1 MLDKIRNS
9 HLFFAEERGIEKTYC
24 PSEVARKLF
33 PENWRDKMNLVR
45 EMADELV
52 KSGMLVVL
60 QKGEISLTPPSK
72 LSGPIRLQK
81 KGSQ

>member
-1 MLDKIRNS
+1 MLTEIRNS
-9 HLFFAEERGIEKTYC
+9 HLFFAEDRGFKKTYC

-33 PENWRDKMNLVR
+33 PENWREKMNLVR
-45 EMADELV
+45 EIADELV
-52 KSGMLVVL
+52 KSGKLVVL

-81 KGSQ
+81 KGGQ